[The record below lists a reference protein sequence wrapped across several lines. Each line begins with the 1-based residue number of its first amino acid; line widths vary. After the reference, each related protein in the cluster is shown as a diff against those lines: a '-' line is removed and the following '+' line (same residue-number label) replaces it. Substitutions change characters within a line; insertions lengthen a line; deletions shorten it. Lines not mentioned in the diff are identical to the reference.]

1 MALRAPPRPV
11 PQAANADR
19 TQLRPRGTSA
29 GGLQGRLRHLLAPCS
44 APPPARRVAATS
56 RGGKQRGACVL
67 ALSRPGPWALPGGR
81 EVGTWGGAEPHTS
94 SLPQATPTPHRPG
107 ARHARRRSGS
117 VILVSARVRAIPSG
131 PPAPARPHG
140 DLGARKVELSASQ
153 AVGLELQD
161 RPRGAGVG
169 CAVQRGEGH
178 WMRCLIPGAR
188 GPGIAGNFYRARERG
203 GRSRRL

>member
-1 MALRAPPRPV
+1 MALGAPPRPV
-11 PQAANADR
+11 PQAANADAAEAPGHLSGR
-19 TQLRPRGTSA
+19 AAGSPPAPPSA
-29 GGLQGRLRHLLAPCS
+29 LLG
-44 APPPARRVAATS
+44 PPARRVAATS

-81 EVGTWGGAEPHTS
+81 EVGTWGGAELHTS